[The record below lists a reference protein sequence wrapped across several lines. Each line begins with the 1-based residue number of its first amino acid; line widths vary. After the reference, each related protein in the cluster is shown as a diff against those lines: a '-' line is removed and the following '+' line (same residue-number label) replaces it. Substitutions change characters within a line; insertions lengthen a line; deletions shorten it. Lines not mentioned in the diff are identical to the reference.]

1 MSLTDEEEQD
11 FFDPGHSANGDAPN
25 VILTA
30 PDYSTFVKISQSRVA
45 KEYEQ
50 RVQSLFKAG
59 FFGALRNNNMRDAAL
74 YIHFGPN
81 VASTAGALAEKDER
95 VARAIDMITA
105 PDNPYVAF
113 AMAAIGF
120 AAQFARNHEE
130 ELRQIPTAVKMS
142 RAERRAQKKAAR
154 ENGEQPTPNRLQI
167 KLPFGRTL
175 KIGIQLKFRGFRK
188 LAALW
193 HFQTHNPDELVQQVF
208 SDEKLIKALAK
219 ENIYIGPK
227 P

>member
-11 FFDPGHSANGDAPN
+11 FFNPGHSENGDHPN
-25 VILTA
+25 VILSA
-30 PDYSTFVKISQSRVA
+30 PDYSSFVKVTTSRVA

-50 RVQSLFKAG
+50 KVQSLFKAG
-59 FFGALRNNNMRDAAL
+59 FFGALRNENLRDAAL

-81 VASTAGALAEKDER
+81 VASTAGALAEKDDR

-113 AMAAIGF
+113 GMAVVGF

-130 ELRQIPTAVKMS
+130 ELRQIPTIAKQS

-154 ENGEQPTPNRLQI
+154 ENGEDSTPNRI
-167 KLPFGRTL
+167 HVKLPFGRTL
-175 KIGIQLKFRGFRK
+175 SFGIKLRFRAFRK
-188 LAALW
+188 LAGFW
-193 HFQTHNPDELVQQVF
+193 RFQTHNPDELVQQVF

-227 P
+227 Q